1 MRGVILSSL
10 FVCLLLICLAPRD
23 SRAAQSA
30 DSATRELKQRQKSE
44 RKALKVQQKQ
54 MLRAVKGPG
63 HERAERK
70 RLKRQMKVERKL
82 LKAGQRDQM
91 LSARE
96 QQKMEKAARA
106 SSEP

>member
-1 MRGVILSSL
+1 MRVLALPVL
-10 FVCLLLICLAPRD
+10 FISVLALCLAPGQP
-23 SRAAQSA
+23 SKAQTGESA
-30 DSATRELKQRQKSE
+30 IHELKQRQKNE

-54 MLRAVKGPG
+54 MKQAVKGRG
-63 HERAERK
+63 HAPAERK

-82 LKAGQRDQM
+82 LRAGQRDQM

-96 QQKMEKAARA
+96 QQKMEKANRA